1 MLCFPLDVAVRGK
14 TLLKLV
20 FYITSV
26 LICVSYLKKKSKI
39 TFSTSL
45 SSRSKYT
52 QIEHMCLE
60 ISFYFLVAN
69 LRNCCLKE
77 KIVIFFLCIVSDF
90 SGINCVFHV
99 S

>member
-1 MLCFPLDVAVRGK
+1 MWKHSKMLCFPLDVAVRGK

-39 TFSTSL
+39 TFSASL
-45 SSRSKYT
+45 SSHSKYT

-60 ISFYFLVAN
+60 ISFYVSWVISVA
-69 LRNCCLKE
+69 
-77 KIVIFFLCIVSDF
+77 ST
-90 SGINCVFHV
+90 VFHV